1 MAWLETSTHLVKACR
16 FLYKVKRL
24 PWMKASKEEPCTVL
38 GFLRMLPAEQ
48 ELMGY
53 LLGQQH
59 SSEKSVFSARPL
71 DVRKI
76 PLLSP
81 S

>member
-1 MAWLETSTHLVKACR
+1 MDG
-16 FLYKVKRL
+16 
-24 PWMKASKEEPCTVL
+24 SKQGGTMQTVL
-38 GFLRMLPAEQ
+38 GFLCMLPTEQ
-48 ELMGY
+48 VLMGY

-71 DVRKI
+71 DVREI
-76 PLLSP
+76 PLLSL

>member
-1 MAWLETSTHLVKACR
+1 MDG
-16 FLYKVKRL
+16 
-24 PWMKASKEEPCTVL
+24 SKQTVL
-38 GFLRMLPAEQ
+38 GFLCMLPTEQ
-48 ELMGY
+48 VLMGY

-71 DVRKI
+71 DVREI
-76 PLLSP
+76 PLLSL

>member
-1 MAWLETSTHLVKACR
+1 
-16 FLYKVKRL
+16 
-24 PWMKASKEEPCTVL
+24 MKASKEEPCTVL